1 MHNRIIM
8 KPLAIAALLSLGLAT
23 GACSTDEGRSKDGG
37 LESVHQPVVHR
48 DNYTLDLV
56 TGSGG
61 LSLPEQRRLAGW
73 FESLDLKYGDRI
85 ALDDPLASPATR
97 ETVSSIA
104 GRYGLLLAD
113 GAPVTPG
120 YVDPGKARVVITRTS
135 AKVPGCPNWEDTQA
149 SNASNSTW
157 SGYGCAINGNL
168 AAMVANP
175 EDLIRGQ
182 RGTGETVVM
191 SSSKAIDSYRKQVP
205 TGEKGLKE
213 NTTNEGSN

>member
-1 MHNRIIM
+1 MPNRIM
-8 KPLAIAALLSLGLAT
+8 QPLAVAALLSLGLTT
-23 GACSTDEGRSKDGG
+23 GACSAGSGSMANGG
-37 LESVHQPVVHR
+37 LESVNQPVVR
-48 DNYTLDLV
+48 QDNYTLDLV

-73 FESLDLKYGDRI
+73 FETLDLKYGDRVS
-85 ALDDPLASPATR
+85 LDDPLASPATR
-97 ETVSSIA
+97 EAVAAIA
-104 GRYGLLLAD
+104 GRYGLLLAE

-120 YVDPGKARVVITRTS
+120 YVDPGKARVVISRTT
-135 AKVPGCPNWEDTQA
+135 AEVPNCPNWSDKFA
-149 SNASNSTW
+149 ANYSNSSW
-157 SGYGCAINGNL
+157 SGYGCAVNGNL

-191 SSSKAIDSYRKQVP
+191 SSSKAIDSYRKQAP

-213 NTTNEGSN
+213 NTTSEGNN